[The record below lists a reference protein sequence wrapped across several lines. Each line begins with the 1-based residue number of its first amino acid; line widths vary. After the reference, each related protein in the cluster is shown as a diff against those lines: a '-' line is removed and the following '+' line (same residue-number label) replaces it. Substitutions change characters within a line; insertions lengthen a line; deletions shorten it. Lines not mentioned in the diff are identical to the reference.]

1 MKVCCTGGDG
11 DFEYDISHGEYES
24 LIVTCGY
31 GLDDTRRMQMVLQSA
46 ATISDSGARLSILQM
61 AGCGPRGTRVVPL
74 FVWCRTPATQVNEV
88 LEQLYR
94 GSASR
99 MFEDPTSDRED
110 SPPAVFGISA
120 RECPAL
126 IGLTTD
132 RNPGYPNEEPYGR
145 QPVSL
150 HAGCEATH
158 QGPARVLL

>member
-1 MKVCCTGGDG
+1 
-11 DFEYDISHGEYES
+11 
-24 LIVTCGY
+24 
-31 GLDDTRRMQMVLQSA
+31 
-46 ATISDSGARLSILQM
+46 M

-99 MFEDPTSDRED
+99 MLEDPSTRGYIGQGGL
-110 SPPAVFGISA
+110 PPAVFGISA

-126 IGLTTD
+126 IALTTD